1 MTAHTL
7 TRSAGSGRTTWAL
20 RRGRASLRV
29 ERRSVIV
36 CGVLVL
42 VVAALGVLTL
52 ATGSIQLTPA
62 QVLSALFDPDA
73 EPRTRLVVV
82 TWRLPRLL
90 FAVVCG
96 AALAVSG
103 ALFQS
108 LTKNPLGSPDVI
120 GFASGSYAGA
130 SVVMLVLGTANY
142 LAVATGSLIG
152 GAATALLVYLLAYR
166 GGVRPFRLII
176 VGIAVGAFLSSITSM
191 LLLAVSPHQA
201 MLVATWGAGSLSG
214 LGFEQLRV
222 TALVFAALLICSV
235 GVVRPL
241 VHLEMGDDTALALG
255 VNAQRARLTAT
266 VVPHPARQPGPPGR
280 RGGPRRDRGGH
291 AQRRTRTDRGRPG
304 RGRGA
309 RPPALRR
316 PAPTTAAGKG
326 VAHRRGPR
334 RPGRTGHRRR
344 PGDGTAH
351 RRGAA
356 GPAVHHPPHHR
367 EPDPALRLR
376 PGGRARRDRA
386 GRPRKPRPERTPP
399 VTSAQTDTPVA
410 TLPVADARRTR
421 AEILRRLRAHRRRL
435 GAALLTLLGGTAAT
449 LATPPVLG
457 GIVDAVA
464 DGAGR
469 GRVPALGIALVAAT
483 AVGAVLA
490 YAGGRMLVALVQEV
504 LAGLRED
511 VFETAVHLPVN
522 TLESSG
528 SSDVVSRVTR
538 DVEAVS
544 EAASDVLPEVTN
556 ASFTI
561 GLSLVGLAVLDLRL
575 ALAGLLCL
583 PVHVYATRQFLRR
596 SHRVYGDIRRLE
608 SARGQSV
615 IEAVRGAE
623 SIRAY
628 RTQDHHLDDLAER
641 SVRAIER
648 QRDGVG
654 LRNRFTGLLNAAE
667 FLGLAA
673 VLVTGFAL
681 FGSGAVTLGAAT
693 AAALYFHRLFGPV
706 GALLGSLD
714 DIQRATVGLSRLVGI
729 TDLDRHHVRYEEPA
743 QGSGRPNEAQGAG
756 RRPDIDVKG
765 VSYAYAT
772 AGRPASCAEVCGLA
786 TSPRRGADASARS
799 SAALHAALGREVHP
813 GPARRGHRRPPDR
826 GSDPSAAP
834 RPPTPRPPRCSGST
848 WTGAAAGVAR
858 PAAGDTRVRT
868 PEAGAAAGADGA
880 ATPSRPTRR
889 LTRGVGSSLRQ
900 GAGSAGARHRRTEPR
915 RGARR
920 SSRARVAPVL
930 GSPYGAAC
938 RNGLLVPHGGVH
950 GAEPSSC
957 AGPDHRA
964 RSTATC
970 ADLGWPTVV
979 PGALR
984 ARAPAEPAGRRLGMA
999 RVLDDGDWETTYRW
1013 TRINGLT
1020 GTSKAT
1026 VTWAIGADT
1035 APGTYRIVH
1044 HGDAKNLLGKITPF
1058 TGASPTFTVSG

>member
-1 MTAHTL
+1 MT
-7 TRSAGSGRTTWAL
+7 
-20 RRGRASLRV
+20 
-29 ERRSVIV
+29 
-36 CGVLVL
+36 
-42 VVAALGVLTL
+42 
-52 ATGSIQLTPA
+52 P
-62 QVLSALFDPDA
+62 
-73 EPRTRLVVV
+73 
-82 TWRLPRLL
+82 
-90 FAVVCG
+90 
-96 AALAVSG
+96 
-103 ALFQS
+103 
-108 LTKNPLGSPDVI
+108 
-120 GFASGSYAGA
+120 
-130 SVVMLVLGTANY
+130 
-142 LAVATGSLIG
+142 
-152 GAATALLVYLLAYR
+152 
-166 GGVRPFRLII
+166 
-176 VGIAVGAFLSSITSM
+176 
-191 LLLAVSPHQA
+191 
-201 MLVATWGAGSLSG
+201 
-214 LGFEQLRV
+214 
-222 TALVFAALLICSV
+222 
-235 GVVRPL
+235 
-241 VHLEMGDDTALALG
+241 
-255 VNAQRARLTAT
+255 
-266 VVPHPARQPGPPGR
+266 
-280 RGGPRRDRGGH
+280 
-291 AQRRTRTDRGRPG
+291 
-304 RGRGA
+304 
-309 RPPALRR
+309 
-316 PAPTTAAGKG
+316 
-326 VAHRRGPR
+326 
-334 RPGRTGHRRR
+334 
-344 PGDGTAH
+344 
-351 RRGAA
+351 
-356 GPAVHHPPHHR
+356 
-367 EPDPALRLR
+367 
-376 PGGRARRDRA
+376 
-386 GRPRKPRPERTPP
+386 
-399 VTSAQTDTPVA
+399 AQTDTPVA

-469 GRVPALGIALVAAT
+469 GRVLTLGIALVAAT

-729 TDLDRHHVRYEEPA
+729 TDLDRHHVRHEEPA
-743 QGSGRPNEAQGAG
+743 QGSG

-765 VSYAYAT
+765 VSYAYDG
-772 AGRPASCAEVCGLA
+772 GRPAL
-786 TSPRRGADASARS
+786 
-799 SAALHAALGREVHP
+799 REVSLHV
-813 GPARRGHRRPPDR
+813 PAGTSLALVGASGSGKSTLARLVAGIGTPDR
-826 GSDPSAAP
+826 GSVTVGRAEAP
-834 RPPTPRPPRCSGST
+834 DAPPARYLVTQEVHLFGGTLADNLRL
-848 WTGAAAGVAR
+848 AR
-858 PAAGDTRVRT
+858 PDATDEQLRHALR
-868 PEAGAAAGADGA
+868 EAGAGWALDLDAGLDTVLGAGGSPLDDGSVQHLALARVLLADPPVVVLDEATAESGPQTRALLQGALARVTAGRTSVVVAHRLEQARQADRVLVLRGGEVAEQGTHDELLAAGGEYA
-880 ATPSRPTRR
+880 ALWT
-889 LTRGVGSSLRQ
+889 
-900 GAGSAGARHRRTEPR
+900 A
-915 RGARR
+915 
-920 SSRARVAPVL
+920 
-930 GSPYGAAC
+930 Y
-938 RNGLLVPHGGVH
+938 
-950 GAEPSSC
+950 
-957 AGPDHRA
+957 HRA
-964 RSTATC
+964 R
-970 ADLGWPTVV
+970 
-979 PGALR
+979 PGGG
-984 ARAPAEPAGRRLGMA
+984 AP
-999 RVLDDGDWETTYRW
+999 V
-1013 TRINGLT
+1013 
-1020 GTSKAT
+1020 
-1026 VTWAIGADT
+1026 
-1035 APGTYRIVH
+1035 
-1044 HGDAKNLLGKITPF
+1044 
-1058 TGASPTFTVSG
+1058 SP